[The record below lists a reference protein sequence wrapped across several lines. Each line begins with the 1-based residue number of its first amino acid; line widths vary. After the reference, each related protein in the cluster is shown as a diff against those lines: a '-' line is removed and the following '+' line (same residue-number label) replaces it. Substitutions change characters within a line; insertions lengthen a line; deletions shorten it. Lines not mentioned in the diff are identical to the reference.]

1 MASEI
6 GEGLESGLAM
16 RLSQPHARFQAIS
29 RIVRLR
35 CPACGI
41 GPLFR
46 GLFAMEPECS
56 HCGYSYRREPG
67 FYLGSI
73 YINYGVTAIATIL
86 LYALMVV
93 GVGTTHERALMVSVM
108 VAVVLPIVMFRWAR
122 ALLLALDNSVNA
134 NQSYGNALRPE
145 DAADAD
151 ADVGLNLQRLTRLKA
166 DDGNAGCVMG
176 VALAMILLFGL
187 LMGGVTLSFVTSQSE
202 TDSGRWE
209 SELLP

>member
-1 MASEI
+1 
-6 GEGLESGLAM
+6 
-16 RLSQPHARFQAIS
+16 LSQPHARFQAIS

-73 YINYGVTAIATIL
+73 YINYGVTAIGTIL
-86 LYALMVV
+86 LYALMVM
-93 GVGTTHERALMVSVM
+93 GVGTTHERALVVSVM

-209 SELLP
+209 SEPLR